1 MFCPGGHCAWLHGK
15 HFPPEVIRVRE
26 SLPGFKVLLDPAIGK
41 LDVVIGEDDEIRL
54 RGGNAGVAGMRQSLF
69 LLKKITEM
77 RIFIDEPLDQIF
89 RVIRRVV
96 VYDKNFVGDPAC
108 LLPMQ
113 RFERIGQEFA
123 TIVGTKND
131 RNIRSSAA

>member
-1 MFCPGGHCAWLHGK
+1 M
-15 HFPPEVIRVRE
+15 RE

-123 TIVGTKND
+123 TIVGTKDD